1 MESMHSFR
9 NELALWARQ
18 KIRFSRAGYSEKSQP
33 NLAYEALLLARKY
46 ALEPLLPLLSQD
58 TILKNL
64 STLLWLE
71 EMGINRISESVL
83 EVGCQDFSRLPALR
97 AYFSPNHPQ
106 ILGIELDAYPL
117 LQDFHSR
124 KDKADYF
131 CSLAT
136 KSEYR
141 CQDFFTFREPHSLV
155 LSFYPFVSLHPAL
168 AWGLP
173 SRYGDAGQ
181 WLQSFERNLKPKG
194 FLFVVHQGKWEEDCF
209 DEVRRG
215 ARLEL
220 VERKVLSTELYSL
233 PHPPHGSLYRRL

>member
-9 NELALWARQ
+9 NELGFWARR
-18 KIRFSRAGYSEKSQP
+18 KIRFSRGGYSEQNQAQLPSEAMG
-33 NLAYEALLLARKY
+33 LAKKY
-46 ALEPLLPLLSQD
+46 ALEPSFPHLSQD
-58 TILKNL
+58 SILKNL

-71 EMGINRISESVL
+71 EMGINRISDSIL

-97 AYFSPNHPQ
+97 AYFSPNHPH
-106 ILGIELDAYPL
+106 ILGIELDAYPI
-117 LQDFHSR
+117 LQGFHSR
-124 KDKADYF
+124 KDKAEYF
-131 CSLAT
+131 CSLAP

-173 SRYGDAGQ
+173 SRYGDATQ
-181 WLQSFERNLKPKG
+181 WVQAFERNLKPKG

-220 VERKVLSTELYSL
+220 VNRKVLSTELYPL
-233 PHPPHGSLYRRL
+233 PHPPHGSLYRRI